1 MPSCPIIISLSVC
14 CLSSLLN
21 HMVWLSRNIYFHS
34 LLILYSQNAKYKAND
49 GSSFSLHLSF
59 TWDSDLWKFHK
70 SRASIVSLL
79 YSQCLEQQTSNKYV
93 PNGWLMNISFWES
106 PKGNFLF
113 YSALFSSLPAHL
125 LSLCLS
131 HSLSFCIRMALSSI
145 YFYFLFIIT
154 ISNNSS
160 SPKILPFCC
169 YGICPVFAVLSA
181 ISQVQIATPFLLK
194 YHNSYLICLPDNILA
209 HS

>member
-49 GSSFSLHLSF
+49 GSSFSLHLGF

-113 YSALFSSLPAHL
+113 YSALFSPFQPTFCLSVSLI
-125 LSLCLS
+125 LSLS
-131 HSLSFCIRMALSSI
+131 VSEWHYHQFTFI
-145 YFYFLFIIT
+145 FY
-154 ISNNSS
+154 SS
-160 SPKILPFCC
+160 SLYPI
-169 YGICPVFAVLSA
+169 ICPVFAVLSA
-181 ISQVQIATPFLLK
+181 ISLVQIATPFLLK